1 MSSLLF
7 HDQNVMNESLFV
19 SNAHNNIT
27 KAVQGGPVVSGPKDE
42 RLSIVVSPNEVAIIK
57 DPMPSHMVDTYSPD
71 GMSESFADISSADYL
86 ESCTDQGLSDEF
98 YPTDLF

>member
-27 KAVQGGPVVSGPKDE
+27 KAVQGGPVVTGPKDE

-57 DPMPSHMVDTYSPD
+57 DPMPSHIVDTYSPD
-71 GMSESFADISSADYL
+71 VMSESFADISSADYL